1 MGESLTSGRAE
12 EVLLSEA
19 VLKGGNDT
27 ASCPMVANQP
37 VTSRPTIMEMEMRR
51 ICFITITETFNPLP
65 TRVPNQFL
73 HWTGL
78 VRELHQNPEVLR
90 RLEQFRLL

>member
-12 EVLLSEA
+12 EVLISEA
-19 VLKGGNDT
+19 VLKGGNET
-27 ASCPMVANQP
+27 ASCPMVPNQP
-37 VTSRPTIMEMEMRR
+37 VTSRPIMEMEMRR

-65 TRVPNQFL
+65 IPVPNQFL

-90 RLEQFRLL
+90 RLEQFPLL